1 MLRAYKTE
9 IYPTK
14 DQIVK
19 IEQSMGIC
27 RFLYN
32 EYIREN
38 IKSYEN
44 DKSFVTANEFDKY
57 VNNKLKKE
65 LIWISKCGSKA
76 RKQAIKRA
84 ETAFKNFFSKG
95 KGFPKL
101 KKKRKNNIS
110 LYFPKNSKTEW
121 LIERYRVKIPTL
133 KWVRLKE
140 KGYIPTNIKIISG
153 VITKEA
159 NRYYISVI
167 MNIEYK
173 VKQNNKQ
180 GIGIDLGVKEFAICS
195 NGITYKNIN
204 KTKKVKKLEKK
215 LKREQKRLSR
225 KLNKRKQLK
234 HKKGESTRNI
244 VKQQLKVQK
253 LHQRLKNKRV
263 DYINKVIN
271 SILKREPSF
280 ITIEDLNVTGMMKN
294 KHLSKAISKQGFY
307 IFRQK
312 IFNKC
317 KQNNIELRIANR
329 FFPSS
334 KTCCK
339 CGLIKKDLKLKDRVF
354 ICLCGNNIDRDL
366 NASIN
371 LMNTLDYKLA

>member
-1 MLRAYKTE
+1 MLTAYKTE
-9 IYPTK
+9 INPTK
-14 DQIVK
+14 EQIVK

-38 IKSYEN
+38 IKAYEK
-44 DKSFVTANEFDKY
+44 DEKFITANNFDKY
-57 VNNKLKKE
+57 VNNVLSKTLPWIKE
-65 LIWISKCGSKA
+65 CGSKP
-76 RKQAIKRA
+76 RKQAIRRS
-84 ETAFKNFFSKG
+84 EQAFKRFFSK
-95 KGFPKL
+95 KSGFPNF

-110 LYFPKNSKTEW
+110 LYFPKNGKTDW
-121 LIERYRVKIPTL
+121 TVERHRIKIPTL

-140 KGYIPTNIKIISG
+140 KGYIPTKLLVISG
-153 VITKEA
+153 TITKQA
-159 NRYYISVI
+159 DRYYVSVI
-167 MNIEYK
+167 MDVEYK
-173 VKQNNKQ
+173 TRQNNNQ
-180 GIGIDLGVKEFAICS
+180 GIGIDLGIKELAVCS
-195 NGITYKNIN
+195 DNTIYPNIN
-204 KTKKVKKLEKK
+204 KTKKVKRLEKR

-225 KLNKRKQLK
+225 KLLK

-244 VKQQLKVQK
+244 DKQQLKVQK

-271 SILKREPSF
+271 SIVKREPSF
-280 ITIEDLNVTGMMKN
+280 ITIEDLNVAGMIKN
-294 KHLSKAISKQGFY
+294 RHLSKAISKQGFY
-307 IFRQK
+307 MFRQRL
-312 IFNKC
+312 FSKC
-317 KQNNIELRIANR
+317 KINNIELRIANR

-354 ICLCGNNIDRDL
+354 ICECGNNIDRDL

>member
-1 MLRAYKTE
+1 MLTTYKTE

-14 DQIVK
+14 NQIIK

-44 DKSFVTANEFDKY
+44 DKPFITANEFDKY

-65 LIWISKCGSKA
+65 LIWISKCSSKS
-76 RKQAIKRA
+76 RKQTIKRA
-84 ETAFKNFFSKG
+84 EQAFKNFFLNN

-110 LYFPKNSKTEW
+110 LYFVKNNKADC
-121 LIERYRVKIPTL
+121 LVERHRIKIPTL

-140 KGYIPTNIKIISG
+140 KGYIPTNVTVISG
-153 VITKEA
+153 VITKEV
-159 NRYYISVI
+159 NRYYVSVI
-167 MNIEYK
+167 MNIEHK
-173 VKQNNKQ
+173 TKNNNTEK
-180 GIGIDLGVKEFAICS
+180 GIGIDLGIKEFAICS
-195 NGITYKNIN
+195 NGIEYQNIN
-204 KTKKVKKLEKK
+204 KTNKVRKLEKR
-215 LKREQKRLSR
+215 LKRNQRQLSR
-225 KLNKRKQLK
+225 KLLN

-253 LHQRLKNKRV
+253 LHQRLKNKRI
-263 DYINKVIN
+263 DYINKVIS
-271 SILKREPSF
+271 SIIKREPSF
-280 ITIEDLNVTGMMKN
+280 ITIENLNVSGMMKN

-307 IFRQK
+307 MFRQK
-312 IFNKC
+312 LYNKC
-317 KQNNIELRIANR
+317 KQNNIELRIVNR

-354 ICLCGNNIDRDL
+354 ICECGNNIDRDL

-371 LMNTLDYKLA
+371 LRNTLDYKIA

>member
-1 MLRAYKTE
+1 MLTTYKTE

-14 DQIVK
+14 NQIIK

-44 DKSFVTANEFDKY
+44 DKPFITANEFDKY

-65 LIWISKCGSKA
+65 LIWISKCSSKS
-76 RKQAIKRA
+76 RKQTIKRA
-84 ETAFKNFFSKG
+84 EQAFKNFFLNN
-95 KGFPKL
+95 KGFPNL

-110 LYFPKNSKTEW
+110 LYFVKNNKTDC
-121 LIERYRVKIPTL
+121 LVERHRIKIPTL

-140 KGYIPTNIKIISG
+140 KGYIPTNVTVISG

-159 NRYYISVI
+159 NRYYVSVI
-167 MNIEYK
+167 MNIEHK
-173 VKQNNKQ
+173 TKNNNTEK
-180 GIGIDLGVKEFAICS
+180 GIGIDLGIKEFAICS
-195 NGITYKNIN
+195 NGIEYQNIN
-204 KTKKVKKLEKK
+204 KTNKVRKLEKR
-215 LKREQKRLSR
+215 LKRNQRQLSR
-225 KLNKRKQLK
+225 KLLN

-253 LHQRLKNKRV
+253 LHQRLKNKRA
-263 DYINKVIN
+263 DYINKVIS
-271 SILKREPSF
+271 SIIKREPSF
-280 ITIEDLNVTGMMKN
+280 ITIENLNVSGMMKN

-307 IFRQK
+307 MFRQK
-312 IFNKC
+312 LYNKC

-354 ICLCGNNIDRDL
+354 ICLCGNNIDRDF

-371 LMNTLDYKLA
+371 LRNTLDYKLA